1 VLLTSRASLYPNPL
15 TDLLVCRNAC
25 AGQSLSPLCPLPT
38 QLLPQVV
45 NDDGPPDDQLSPY
58 ILPFVRALNDAG
70 HQTSVVLPTKSRS
83 WIGKA
88 HIIGDVLTATYVN
101 PVQLSQVDDIGHPD
115 TSLENDWIFV
125 DGTPASCV
133 QLGVFNL
140 FPERPLVD
148 LVISGP
154 NHGRNASTIYNL
166 SSGTVGGALEAANCG
181 HKAVALSFTSKEKQP
196 VRVIEAASRH
206 SVRLIEHLYLK
217 WPKAVELFNINI
229 PMLEDVESRPTAYSR
244 SLASYWSKGSLYQ
257 EVATPSPEELLVNGR
272 TKGSR
277 LRRFNWAPELSD
289 IKKASATSHEG
300 TDMWTLNQ
308 GFTR

>member
-1 VLLTSRASLYPNPL
+1 V
-15 TDLLVCRNAC
+15 
-25 AGQSLSPLCPLPT
+25 Q
-38 QLLPQVV
+38 
-45 NDDGPPDDQLSPY
+45 
-58 ILPFVRALNDAG
+58 ALNDAG

-88 HIIGDVLTATYVN
+88 HIIGEILTATYAS
-101 PVQLSQVDDIGHPD
+101 PAQLSRVDGIELSE
-115 TSLENDWIFV
+115 TSSDNDWIFV

-133 QLGVFNL
+133 QLGLFNL
-140 FPERPLVD
+140 FLGRPPVD

-181 HKAVALSFTSKEKQP
+181 HRAVALSFTSKEKQP
-196 VRVIEAASRH
+196 IHVVGAASRH
-206 SVRLIEHLYLK
+206 SVRLIEHLFLK
-217 WPKAVELFNINI
+217 WPKAVELFNINV

-244 SLASYWSKGSLYQ
+244 SLSSYWSKGSLYQ
-257 EVATPSPEELLVNGR
+257 EVTDSSPRDFSVNGFA
-272 TKGSR
+272 KGSK